1 MGVFF
6 VSNILFINL
15 LFSFLIGLLLYMPI
29 SRLYI
34 ILILI
39 LFIFFNIYLMMKKS
53 TKEKL
58 FKNIKTQDT
67 IKHLKE
73 LIKNETK
80 CEEVNISKDDER
92 LDEFEKINL
101 NSEYNIYIKNKKS
114 SFDPDIKNYVNYILD
129 LYSNY
134 ENKISSENAM
144 RREVKLSKIQFV
156 SKLRILADKFDSG
169 KSGHTRRIGNLSKQL
184 ALDIGFNEKYSYEI
198 GLYSPLHDIG
208 KVLVS
213 SNILNKPGKLNREE
227 YEIIKKH
234 VLYGAEILQ
243 GVDWL
248 KIAWEIALYHHER
261 YGGGGYPFSL
271 IGDKIP
277 VSARIVSIIDVYDSI
292 RGKKVYK
299 ETVSHD
305 EALEKMIQMQ
315 NHYKYFDPD
324 FFDIFLKNNEKY
336 DIIFD
341 KN

>member
-1 MGVFF
+1 MLKILMLNLIFSFSIGV
-6 VSNILFINL
+6 L
-15 LFSFLIGLLLYMPI
+15 LFTPI
-29 SRLYI
+29 NRLYI

-39 LFIFFNIYLMMKKS
+39 LYIFFNIYLMKNKS
-53 TKEKL
+53 NKDKI

-80 CEEVNISKDDER
+80 SDDVIISKSKQTDSN
-92 LDEFEKINL
+92 FEEIIIN
-101 NSEYNIYIKNKKS
+101 SDYNIYVKNKKS
-114 SFDPDIKNYVNYILD
+114 FIDTDIKNYVNYILD
-129 LYSNY
+129 IYGNY
-134 ENKISSENAM
+134 QEKISSENTM

-156 SKLRILADKFDSG
+156 SKLRILADKFDCG
-169 KSGHTRRIGNLSKQL
+169 KDGHTRRIGNLSKQL
-184 ALDIGFNEKYSYEI
+184 ALDIGLNEKYSYEI
-198 GLYSPLHDIG
+198 GLYAPMHDIG
-208 KVLVS
+208 KALVP

-243 GVDWL
+243 GIDWL
-248 KIAWEIALYHHER
+248 KIAWEVSLYHHER

-271 IGDKIP
+271 SGDKIP

-299 ETVSHD
+299 ETLTHD
-305 EALEKMIQMQ
+305 ETLEKMIQMQ
-315 NHYKYFDPD
+315 NHYKHFDPE